1 MARSRPFQDHDVS
14 PRMVKGRSMR
24 RLAQR
29 VASLVSCRPARWRA
43 PMARFLLRVTPRGD
57 TATSRCPLG
66 SYSELQVQELA
77 GLENMHIGI
86 WCEVARGISNHACT

>member
-1 MARSRPFQDHDVS
+1 
-14 PRMVKGRSMR
+14 
-24 RLAQR
+24 
-29 VASLVSCRPARWRA
+29 
-43 PMARFLLRVTPRGD
+43 MARFLLRVTPRGD